1 MDQTTAI
8 ILAALVT
15 GIFTLGAS
23 IFVTIPENNQAS
35 NERNYASRKRNNIT
49 YFQLS

>member
-23 IFVTIPENNQAS
+23 MIETVLAN
-35 NERNYASRKRNNIT
+35 KRAVK
-49 YFQLS
+49 